1 MLFHINDGTVSIGGQ
16 TVLEHID
23 FEIRGTEKIAV
34 VGRNG
39 AGKTTLLRLLA
50 GELSLDRDD
59 KRNGPGVVVSR
70 SVTIGMLS
78 QTALDGVSHT
88 VEAELMTCGGREAF
102 SREQFEY
109 EREFDRLFTG
119 LGFSLEDKKKSIA
132 EFSGGERTKIALI
145 RLLMEKP
152 DILLLD
158 EPTNHLDMETV
169 EWLEHYMR
177 MYPKAVVM
185 VSHDRFFLDRTADV
199 VYELSGGRLFRYA
212 GNYTHYRQQKLKNI
226 ALGYKAWERQQEEIK
241 RLEALIER
249 FKHKPKKAAFARSRK
264 KIIERM
270 EKVEKPE
277 MDDAHLF
284 TGEIS
289 PLISGSK
296 WVFECEHMKIG
307 YDRPLLELGLRIRRG
322 QKIGILGPNGAGKTT
337 FLKTVA
343 GLLPALSG
351 RQSLGNMTTIG
362 YFDQHSA
369 AIHSEKTVAE
379 HFHDLFPALT
389 EKEVRQTL
397 GAYLFGGKNASKKV
411 DALSGGEKA
420 RLVLAELLQSRPNF
434 LILDEPTN
442 HMDIAAKETLESAF
456 KAYTGTILFVSHDRY
471 FIRQVAESVLI
482 FENGTAMYYP
492 FGYEHYVERKFRESL
507 GVPMSVQMR
516 AEEQALIAGMRAVPR
531 AERHS
536 LREIST
542 DEAYF
547 DWQLRLSREQLAAA
561 ENDVEALWGQLTT
574 AREEW
579 MASEAFWNESDA
591 GGRGTEIDGVA
602 VDGSA
607 EADYDGAAGRGSAET
622 DCDGAA
628 DHGTEIDGA
637 VGAGSAELAGAGA
650 ASDAAYDRLLLLY
663 NNALSI
669 WQEQCLQWY
678 DIYRAS
684 SEGV

>member
-1 MLFHINDGTVSIGGQ
+1 
-16 TVLEHID
+16 
-23 FEIRGTEKIAV
+23 
-34 VGRNG
+34 
-39 AGKTTLLRLLA
+39 
-50 GELSLDRDD
+50 
-59 KRNGPGVVVSR
+59 
-70 SVTIGMLS
+70 
-78 QTALDGVSHT
+78 
-88 VEAELMTCGGREAF
+88 
-102 SREQFEY
+102 
-109 EREFDRLFTG
+109 
-119 LGFSLEDKKKSIA
+119 
-132 EFSGGERTKIALI
+132 
-145 RLLMEKP
+145 
-152 DILLLD
+152 
-158 EPTNHLDMETV
+158 
-169 EWLEHYMR
+169 
-177 MYPKAVVM
+177 
-185 VSHDRFFLDRTADV
+185 
-199 VYELSGGRLFRYA
+199 
-212 GNYTHYRQQKLKNI
+212 
-226 ALGYKAWERQQEEIK
+226 
-241 RLEALIER
+241 
-249 FKHKPKKAAFARSRK
+249 
-264 KIIERM
+264 
-270 EKVEKPE
+270 
-277 MDDAHLF
+277 
-284 TGEIS
+284 
-289 PLISGSK
+289 
-296 WVFECEHMKIG
+296 
-307 YDRPLLELGLRIRRG
+307 
-322 QKIGILGPNGAGKTT
+322 
-337 FLKTVA
+337 
-343 GLLPALSG
+343 
-351 RQSLGNMTTIG
+351 
-362 YFDQHSA
+362 
-369 AIHSEKTVAE
+369 
-379 HFHDLFPALT
+379 
-389 EKEVRQTL
+389 
-397 GAYLFGGKNASKKV
+397 
-411 DALSGGEKA
+411 
-420 RLVLAELLQSRPNF
+420 
-434 LILDEPTN
+434 
-442 HMDIAAKETLESAF
+442 MDIAAKETLESAF